1 MDDDIQVD
9 TSREP
14 FHFTQAQL
22 EEATGPGYWHQET
35 GLTTEQINGWLASQT
50 SVSII
55 KTETAISAGAGKA
68 SDTETAGPWFAV
80 TIWYEP
86 PAPDRERPG
95 FRVG

>member
-1 MDDDIQVD
+1 MARPLQVKIFMD
-9 TSREP
+9 SRANVIE
-14 FHFTQAQL
+14 
-22 EEATGPGYWHQET
+22 
-35 GLTTEQINGWLASQT
+35 EQINAWLASQT

-55 KTETAISAGAGKA
+55 KTETAISAGAEKT
-68 SDTETAGPWFAV
+68 SDTSSPWLVV

>member
-1 MDDDIQVD
+1 MARPLQVKIFMD
-9 TSREP
+9 SRANVIE
-14 FHFTQAQL
+14 
-22 EEATGPGYWHQET
+22 
-35 GLTTEQINGWLASQT
+35 EQINAWLASQT

-55 KTETAISAGAGKA
+55 KTETAISTGNQGNT
-68 SDTETAGPWFAV
+68 SGPSLLV

>member
-1 MDDDIQVD
+1 MPRPLQVKIF
-9 TSREP
+9 TASRANVIE
-14 FHFTQAQL
+14 
-22 EEATGPGYWHQET
+22 
-35 GLTTEQINGWLASQT
+35 EQINAWLAAQT

-55 KTETAISAGAGKA
+55 KTETAISAGAGNAGDTA
-68 SDTETAGPWFAV
+68 SPWFVV